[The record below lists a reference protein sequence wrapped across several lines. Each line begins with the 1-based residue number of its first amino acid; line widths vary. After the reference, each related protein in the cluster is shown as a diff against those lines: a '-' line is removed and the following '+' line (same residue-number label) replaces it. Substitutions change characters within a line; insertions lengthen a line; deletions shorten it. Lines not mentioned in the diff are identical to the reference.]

1 MKTLDRTVVNLIAR
15 RCLLEPPQNRHGLSE
30 SRQPTPTRKR
40 DLLAYCTFSIV
51 VIKPDC
57 ASLTTSLRQVGGEG
71 RPQGGTHDSC
81 CGAGAVKTR
90 KPCWCERRD
99 PRAPIPPGSNPDP
112 KSTNSRKSL
121 LRNVFVCRADFSVV
135 ASQVASHKPPI
146 CFLSLSLC
154 TSTVPEPLGTECM
167 SVVCILVEDLQQV
180 RQDSGQTQPSP
191 RPHRGSDVAVD
202 AMGPGKP
209 VRPEKCWCDRGR
221 LAGPTRIRT
230 FLA

>member
-1 MKTLDRTVVNLIAR
+1 MDRTVVNLIAR
-15 RCLLEPPQNRHGLSE
+15 RCLLEPPQSRHGLSE

-51 VIKPDC
+51 VIKPHC

-71 RPQGGTHDSC
+71 RPQGGTHDSW

-135 ASQVASHKPPI
+135 ASQVAATSRQ
-146 CFLSLSLC
+146 FVFSLSLHQHGSRAIRNRVQLSRLHFGRGC
-154 TSTVPEPLGTECM
+154 PASSPGQRANSTIPPPAWGIRC
-167 SVVCILVEDLQQV
+167 
-180 RQDSGQTQPSP
+180 
-191 RPHRGSDVAVD
+191 RG
-202 AMGPGKP
+202 
-209 VRPEKCWCDRGR
+209 
-221 LAGPTRIRT
+221 
-230 FLA
+230 

>member
-51 VIKPDC
+51 VIKPHC

-71 RPQGGTHDSC
+71 RPQGGTHDSW

-146 CFLSLSLC
+146 CFLSLSLHQHGSRAIRNRVQLSRLHFGRRSPASSPGQRAN
-154 TSTVPEPLGTECM
+154 STIPPPA
-167 SVVCILVEDLQQV
+167 
-180 RQDSGQTQPSP
+180 SGI
-191 RPHRGSDVAVD
+191 RCRG
-202 AMGPGKP
+202 
-209 VRPEKCWCDRGR
+209 
-221 LAGPTRIRT
+221 
-230 FLA
+230 